1 MSDDIKNLVEDF
13 GAMSLSQVVIRSSLP
28 EAIVRDDL
36 AMLIR
41 EGIVESKARAYGD
54 IVFFITGTEEE
65 EEEEEAPVEHEFLHE
80 EYEKGRL
87 FGRQE
92 VFKGMLELSMSFPD
106 FPFPKGASSE

>member
-1 MSDDIKNLVEDF
+1 MSYKVKDLLVDF
-13 GAMSLSQVVIRSSLP
+13 GSMTVEQLVARSSLP

-92 VFKGMLELSMSFPD
+92 VFKGML
-106 FPFPKGASSE
+106 